1 MRKEEKKPDEPK
13 YKLEIHPKKHFG
25 YRVVNTK
32 GDAELGDWHIAD
44 FAWLPHAEF
53 FVKAWELKHD

>member
-1 MRKEEKKPDEPK
+1 MKNKDKAPEKPK
-13 YKLEIHPKKHFG
+13 YQLEIQARRHFG
-25 YRVVNTK
+25 YRVINLK

-53 FVKAWELKHD
+53 FVKAWELKHG